1 MHPNPSLFTRLLYR
15 LRGRDPVKEYFEWL
29 ARFGRVADG
38 RILDFQPDE
47 SGLTIY
53 YCYNVSN
60 VDYETSQ
67 KLSVEQ
73 LARKHLYVPG
83 AQVIVRYDNKNPGV
97 SIVP

>member
-1 MHPNPSLFTRLLYR
+1 MHPNPGWFTRLIYR

-29 ARFGRVADG
+29 VQYGRVADG

-47 SGLTIY
+47 TGITIY
-53 YCYNVSN
+53 YRYRVAN

-73 LARKHLYVPG
+73 LAQKHRYVPG
-83 AQVIVRYDNKNPGV
+83 AHALVRYDPKSPGV
-97 SIVP
+97 SIVV